1 MFKRLISLALAALLA
16 IPLAHPRIAAADLN
30 SEKEARLAE
39 KVKAGIAKLGVG
51 PDARVKVNLKN
62 KTKLAGYI
70 SETENESFVVT
81 DLKTGH
87 TTTVAYADVA
97 QVQGNNLTTRTKI
110 IIAAAIVAGVIITL
124 YLVRGAFCDG
134 C

>member
-1 MFKRLISLALAALLA
+1 MYKKLISIVLAALLI
-16 IPLAHPRIAAADLN
+16 IPFTRPHVIAATLDAEN
-30 SEKEARLAE
+30 ETRMAE

-51 PDARVKVNLKN
+51 PEARVKLTLKN

-70 SETENESFVVT
+70 SAIEDERFVVT
-81 DLKTGH
+81 NLKTNH
-87 TTTVAYADVA
+87 ATNVVYTEVA
-97 QVQGNNLTTRTKI
+97 QMQGNNLTTRTKI
-110 IIAAAIVAGVIITL
+110 IITAAIVAGVIITL

>member
-1 MFKRLISLALAALLA
+1 MFKRLASFVLAALLA
-16 IPLAHPRIAAADLN
+16 IPLMQPPVAAAN
-30 SEKEARLAE
+30 SDAEKEARLAE
-39 KVKAGIAKLGVG
+39 KVKAGIAKLGAG
-51 PDARVKVNLKN
+51 TESRVKLTLKN
-62 KTKLAGYI
+62 KTKLAGYV
-70 SETENESFVVT
+70 SEVADESFVVT
-81 DLKTGH
+81 DLKSGH
-87 TTTVAYADVA
+87 ANNVAYADVA

>member
-1 MFKRLISLALAALLA
+1 MFKKFTSLVLVALLA
-16 IPLAHPRIAAADLN
+16 IPLAQLQATAASPN
-30 SEKEARLAE
+30 TEKDARLAE
-39 KVKAGIAKLGVG
+39 KVKTGIAKLGIG
-51 PDARVKVNLKN
+51 PGARVKLKLRD

-70 SETENESFVVT
+70 SGIEEEYFVVT
-81 DLKTGH
+81 DLDTGH
-87 TTTVAYADVA
+87 ATAVAYPNVV

-110 IIAAAIVAGVIITL
+110 IITAAIVAGVIITL